1 MFSVR
6 EIPTGIN
13 YRRPFRVAGVEG
25 PVQDPGAEVPAGS
38 VRVWATKLGGWLTLG
53 QVKPATAE
61 AVGWT
66 VIANAVWRVFL
77 NRRGWL

>member
-1 MFSVR
+1 MFTVR

-25 PVQDPGAEVPAGS
+25 PVQDAVGEAPAGGL
-38 VRVWATKLGGWLTLG
+38 RVWATKLGGWLTLG

-61 AVGWT
+61 AVGW
-66 VIANAVWRVFL
+66 AVVAYALWRVFL
-77 NRRGWL
+77 NRRGWS